1 MKVQVVKFPPTPDE
15 ALQKVAELRPLI
27 DKAFTESKS
36 IGGNT
41 SALANQMIVIMWHS
55 AMLDFIE
62 VLDGD
67 KRVGLLM
74 TNIYH
79 NDFTGKRIAQ
89 IVRGYVEPE
98 YRQQGYFKKM
108 LEHARLVYQARSV
121 DYIDMVIEDN
131 QVPITFGN
139 KIASVFRLE
148 L

>member
-15 ALQKVAELRPLI
+15 ALKKVAELRPLI
-27 DKAFTESKS
+27 DKAFTES

-41 SALANQMIVIMWHS
+41 GALANEMIVIMWHS

-62 VLDGD
+62 LLDGE

-74 TNIYH
+74 TNLYH

-131 QVPITFGN
+131 QVPITFGT
-139 KIASVFRLE
+139 KIASTYRLE

>member
-1 MKVQVVKFPPTPDE
+1 MKVQVVKFPPTPDG

-27 DKAFTESKS
+27 EKAFTES

-41 SALANQMIVIMWHS
+41 SALANEMIVIMWHS

-139 KIASVFRLE
+139 KIASVYRLE

>member
-1 MKVQVVKFPPTPDE
+1 MKVQVVKFPPTPDK

-27 DKAFTESKS
+27 EKSFTES

-41 SALANQMIVIMWHS
+41 SALANEMIVIMWHS

-89 IVRGYVEPE
+89 VVRGYVEPE

>member
-15 ALQKVAELRPLI
+15 ALQKVAELRSLI
-27 DKAFTESKS
+27 EKAFTES

-41 SALANQMIVIMWHS
+41 SALANEMIVIMWHS

-89 IVRGYVEPE
+89 VVRGYIEPE

-139 KIASVFRLE
+139 KIASVYRLE

>member
-15 ALQKVAELRPLI
+15 ALQKVAELRLLI
-27 DKAFTESKS
+27 EKAFTES

-41 SALANQMIVIMWHS
+41 SALANEMIVIMWHS

-139 KIASVFRLE
+139 KIASVYRLE